1 MIAEFTVQ
9 NYRSF
14 KGKHIFSLISTKN
27 KELSESNT
35 FEMGDK
41 LRFLKT
47 AVIYGANASGKSNF
61 FRALSFYR
69 NFAVF
74 SGPRK
79 QVGDTIEVD
88 AFYFSKQT
96 EYEPSSF
103 ELVFFMKND
112 EGKNIRYR
120 YGFSVTQE
128 EVITEYLFAILNVRE
143 VTLFTREKQ
152 ELVTTDYFREGA
164 KIKSAVRQNCSFLSV
179 CAQTNGEIAV
189 SIVRYFQDML
199 ITSGLQN
206 IASVTKNRLRKPD
219 DNALKGVLDFLHFAD
234 IQVNE
239 LQVEREPVSF
249 SELPPDLAEFLKKTP
264 QAKPPE
270 RETYFFGHICFDNE
284 ENAGTVLIPE
294 HQESSGTRKLFTY
307 AIPIT
312 SALENGTPLFIDE
325 FDAQLHPLILENII
339 KLFNS
344 PEKNPKNAQLVIS
357 CHAVNILTN
366 KLFRRDQ
373 IWFCEKDQY
382 GATDLY
388 SLVEYDEPIRNDAAF
403 GKNYLQG
410 KYGAVP
416 YINEIALQIGNRE

>member
-14 KGKHIFSLISTKN
+14 KEKHTFSLISTKN

-61 FRALSFYR
+61 FRALAFYR

-88 AFYFSKQT
+88 AFYFSKQA
-96 EYEPSSF
+96 EHEPSSF
-103 ELVFFMKND
+103 ELVFFMKNTD
-112 EGKNIRYR
+112 GKNIRYR

-143 VTLFTREKQ
+143 VALFTREKQ
-152 ELVTTDYFREGA
+152 EIVTTDYFREGA
-164 KIKSAVRQNCSFLSV
+164 KIKSAVRQNCSFLSI
-179 CAQTNGEIAV
+179 CAQINGEIAV
-189 SIVRYFQDML
+189 SIVRYFQDMF

-206 IASVTKNRLRKPD
+206 IAFLTKNRLRKSD
-219 DNALKGVLDFLHFAD
+219 NNALTDVLDFLHFAD
-234 IQVNE
+234 IQVSE
-239 LQVEREPVSF
+239 LQVEHEPVDT
-249 SELPPDLAEFLKKTP
+249 SELPPRIAEFLKGNP
-264 QAKPPE
+264 QEKPPE
-270 RETYFFGHICFDNE
+270 RETYFFGHVCFDDE
-284 ENAGTVLIPE
+284 ENVGTVLIPE

-344 PEKNPKNAQLVIS
+344 PEKNPKNAQLIIS

-388 SLVEYDEPIRNDAAF
+388 SLVEYDEPVRNDAAF

-416 YINEIALQIGNRE
+416 YISEIALQIGNHK